1 MSIPCWKGVS
11 SIILRGI
18 LSRSSADVTSDG
30 NIRYFE
36 YENDKFEFLSEYKS
50 GDPQRGLAFM
60 PKRGVNIHQ
69 NEVVR
74 IYKSVADT
82 YVEPISFIVPR
93 RSETFQDDIYPPAFG
108 LKPAMTTSD
117 WLDGK
122 EAIPPKISLEGIY
135 EGTGLQEVTPSQAK
149 PTSTISAPA
158 PQPAEP
164 AQPLKAAEPVLP
176 EQTPVVRPAPS
187 MKDQGASMAAMV
199 DKFADDDQEKEDVDD
214 ASSFE
219 EVSKPVERVPASPVK
234 TTAPVKQVPIIKETP
249 PPVDSTPSP
258 VTEAPAKSSPTS
270 SDSVKDDI
278 AEIKAL
284 IAQQTKTIA
293 SQAEQVQNLTAEIE
307 SLKSKLDG

>member
-1 MSIPCWKGVS
+1 
-11 SIILRGI
+11 
-18 LSRSSADVTSDG
+18 
-30 NIRYFE
+30 
-36 YENDKFEFLSEYKS
+36 
-50 GDPQRGLAFM
+50 M

-74 IYKSVADT
+74 IYKSVSDT
-82 YVEPISFIVPR
+82 YIEPVSFIVPR

-108 LKPAMTTSD
+108 LKPAMSASE

-135 EGTGLQEVTPSQAK
+135 EGSGLQEVTPSQAK

-158 PQPAEP
+158 PEP
-164 AQPLKAAEPVLP
+164 AQPAKAAEPVRAEP
-176 EQTPVVRPAPS
+176 TPVARPAPS

-199 DKFADDDQEKEDVDD
+199 DKFADDDEEKEEVDD

-219 EVSKPVERVPASPVK
+219 EVPKFVERTPVSPVK
-234 TTAPVKQVPIIKETP
+234 TSSPVKEIPIIKETP
-249 PPVDSTPSP
+249 PPAAVSKAPSVSEP
-258 VTEAPAKSSPTS
+258 VAKSSSVS

-293 SQAEQVQNLTAEIE
+293 SQAEQMQNLTAEIE
-307 SLKSKLDG
+307 SLKSKLS